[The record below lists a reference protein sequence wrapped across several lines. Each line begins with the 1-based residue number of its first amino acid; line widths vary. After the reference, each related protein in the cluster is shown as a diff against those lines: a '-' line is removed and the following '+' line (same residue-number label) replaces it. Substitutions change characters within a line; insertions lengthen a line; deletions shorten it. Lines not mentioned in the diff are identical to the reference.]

1 MFTKHFTLK
10 EANYLLPQIKAIVEE
25 ITEKREVMHSNI
37 MRYEDLLEKD
47 RDEREE
53 LELMYIKTVISLD
66 NQEIK
71 ELIEVIEGFG
81 VLVKGLDP
89 VIVDFPALN
98 DGEEIFF
105 CWKEDEDRIEF
116 WHGKYEGFA
125 GRKPVSMLKV
135 EQGNKRYFNF

>member
-1 MFTKHFTLK
+1 MFARYFTLR

-25 ITEKREVMHSNI
+25 IAEKRETLHTNI
-37 MRYEDLLEKD
+37 LLYEDLLEKE

-53 LELMYIKTVISLD
+53 LELMYLKTVISMD

-71 ELIEVIEGFG
+71 ELIEVIESFG

-89 VIVDFPALN
+89 VIVDFPARN
-98 DGEEIFF
+98 NGEEIFL
-105 CWKEDEDRIEF
+105 CWKEDEDEIMF

-135 EQGNKRYFNF
+135 QQGDRKFFGF